1 MNLRKEVSHRP
12 LNGYGHG
19 VRKPMEILVG
29 DDQAAIIYEDR
40 TVLAIDKPARWMLA
54 PSHWQNTGRNLML
67 EVEGQVLMR
76 APWAQLRNIKYLRFI
91 HRLDADTTGV
101 LLGVKSEGAVLPMS
115 KLFETR
121 NVEKSYLAVVEG
133 CPTEDRWTSSEPIG
147 EVPGKPE
154 RMHVDRKNGKPSE
167 TDFVVV
173 ARDKKRALI
182 AVYPRTGRTHQIR
195 VHLQADRLPIQGDLW
210 YRAEGAALPTGPL
223 ALRAVALQYLDP
235 FMKRRVVIRAKT
247 MDFLKQ
253 FGFASAEEKVEA
265 MLPAIPGRRPP
276 LPDVQQPKP

>member
-1 MNLRKEVSHRP
+1 
-12 LNGYGHG
+12 
-19 VRKPMEILVG
+19 MEILVG

-40 TVLAIDKPARWMLA
+40 TVLAIDKPGRWMLA

-133 CPTEDRWTSSEPIG
+133 SPEEDRWTSVEPIG

-154 RMHVDRKNGKPSE
+154 RMQVDRKNGKPSE
-167 TDFVVV
+167 TDVIVV
-173 ARDKKRALI
+173 ARDKKRALV

-210 YRAEGAALPTGPL
+210 YRAEGAALPSGPL
-223 ALRAVALQYLDP
+223 ALRAVALQYQDP

-247 MDFLKQ
+247 IDFLKQ
-253 FGFASAEEKVEA
+253 FGFASAEERVEA
-265 MLPAIPGRRPP
+265 LLPSIPGRRPP
-276 LPDVQQPKP
+276 TTDVQQPKP